1 MARDNKLFVI
11 RSNVEVHGERFAWLH
26 EAKRLMRTIG
36 HKGMSYEHRLALK
49 RQAYLNVLH
58 AIK

>member
-1 MARDNKLFVI
+1 MTRNNKLFVI
-11 RSNVEVHGERFAWLH
+11 RSNVEVHGKYFAWMH
-26 EAKRLMRTIG
+26 ETKRLMRAIG
-36 HKGMSYEHRLALK
+36 HKGMSFEHRHAIE